1 MLSWL
6 FTLGLEACTAV
17 MDCFIFV
24 VAGRAQS
31 SCRHSNKLSLITNAA
46 WHIMY
51 IDVDRLAGQ
60 QLTQDSAPWHNYAQ
74 MTSIGQMTLVGGLTG
89 TSLYVSRLSEPFSTT
104 SPELWRTPSRAH
116 EVMG

>member
-31 SCRHSNKLSLITNAA
+31 SCRHPNKLSLITNAA

-74 MTSIGQMTLVGGLTG
+74 MTPIGRAYWDLPICFAPIRALLDNLT
-89 TSLYVSRLSEPFSTT
+89 
-104 SPELWRTPSRAH
+104 
-116 EVMG
+116 